1 MSNFLTSSIGKKF
14 LMSIS
19 GLFLMMFI
27 IVHLSINLLLIF
39 DDSGD
44 LFNQGAHFMA
54 TNPAIKIMEPVLAL
68 GFLVHIIW
76 SLIVSFQNLKARPIG
91 YKELNNSKSSSWASR
106 NMLVLGSLIF
116 VFLVMHIIQFFWKIK
131 VTGDPLLAHVVVG
144 GEEME
149 NTYALV
155 SGLFKASLIFSL
167 IYVVGGILLGLH
179 LAHGFWSAFQ
189 TIGFAN
195 KIWLKRLQFVGTIF
209 AIVIAIGFS
218 VIPLYFQI
226 KF

>member
-1 MSNFLTSSIGKKF
+1 
-14 LMSIS
+14 
-19 GLFLMMFI
+19 
-27 IVHLSINLLLIF
+27 
-39 DDSGD
+39 
-44 LFNQGAHFMA
+44 
-54 TNPAIKIMEPVLAL
+54 
-68 GFLVHIIW
+68 
-76 SLIVSFQNLKARPIG
+76 
-91 YKELNNSKSSSWASR
+91 
-106 NMLVLGSLIF
+106 MLVLGSLIF

-144 GEEME
+144 SEEME

-155 SGLFKASLIFSL
+155 SSLFKASLIYSL
-167 IYVVGGILLGLH
+167 IYVVGGVLLGLH